1 MLYQKI
7 HILLLRAEKFCSG
20 AGIWAKIGA
29 RSRKMWSASLV
40 KSRSILSLATK
51 LDRAKF
57 D

>member
-7 HILLLRAEKFCSG
+7 HIRLLRGDKFCCG
-20 AGIWAKIGA
+20 AGIWAKIWVQV
-29 RSRKMWSASLV
+29 RKIWSASLL
-40 KSRSILSLATK
+40 KSRSILGLAPK

>member
-7 HILLLRAEKFCSG
+7 HIRLLRGDKFCCA
-20 AGIWAKIGA
+20 AGIWAKIWVQV
-29 RSRKMWSASLV
+29 RKIWSASLV
-40 KSRSILSLATK
+40 KSRSILGLAEK